1 MSRDFLFELG
11 TEELPSGSVFPLAEA
26 LADRIKAGL
35 SGARLKH
42 GLVRAFST
50 PRRLAVLIHD
60 VQIEQE
66 SHHVERLGPREEAG
80 LQGDGAPSKALLG
93 FARSCGVDVAALAVV
108 ETPKGRRFAYNAE
121 IPAVPTTEILPELVH
136 DAVIGLAIAKPMRWG
151 SGRQA
156 FVRPVHWA
164 VLLFGSDVVKLE
176 LFGCVTRNLSFGH
189 RYHHPEA
196 IKINAP
202 KDYEARLRE
211 ASVMVDFNAR
221 REAITASVLQVLE
234 PIHADAVIPEAL
246 LDEVASIVEWPTALL
261 VDFEDKFLDIPAEV
275 LIESMQSHQKCFAVR
290 DREGRLLPHFV
301 TVSNI
306 KSISPEHVIK
316 GNERVMHA
324 RLSDAEFFFAE
335 DKKQSLH
342 DRVQAMEN
350 VVFQAKLGSLRDKTA
365 RIEAIMRYLLEP
377 LNLDPVDALRAASI
391 CKCDL
396 LTGMVGEFPELQGTM
411 GYYYAICD
419 GETPAVAEALK
430 EQYLPR
436 FSADELPHSNLGIAL
451 SLADRIDTLVGIFAI
466 GLKPTGENDP
476 FKLRRHALAIVRL
489 LGVLPVSVGLSSLL
503 HASRCAYGTHFL
515 ADDELLP
522 AVQAFILGRLPAF
535 YHTLDNAAEVVNA
548 ALARQSDCLRDLDTR
563 ITALKAF
570 MQQPEAKILAAACKR
585 VNKLLK
591 HAPDIQQ
598 NDMGEVDEAL
608 FLDAPERALYQCI
621 IKLESV
627 VNTLYTDGLYGDI
640 LVELTSLR
648 EPVDAFFEHVMVM
661 VEDTAIKTNRL
672 RLLARL
678 QTLLQG
684 VADMSLLPQKL

>member
-26 LADRIKAGL
+26 LAERITAGL
-35 SGARLKH
+35 AKARLKH
-42 GLVRAFST
+42 GVARAFST

-60 VQIEQE
+60 VQLEQA
-66 SHHVERLGPREEAG
+66 SHHVERLGPREDAG
-80 LQGDGAPSKALLG
+80 LQPDGTPSKALLG
-93 FARSCGVDVAALAVV
+93 FARSCHIAVDDLVV
-108 ETPKGRRFAYNAE
+108 VDTPKGRRFSYNAM
-121 IPAVPTTEILPELVH
+121 IPAVPTAQILPDVVH
-136 DAVIGLAIAKPMRWG
+136 DAVMGLPISKPMRWG
-151 SGRQA
+151 SGSQG

-164 VLLFGSDVVKLE
+164 MLLFGEDVVKLE
-176 LFGCVTRNLSFGH
+176 LFGCVTHNLSFGH

-196 IKINAP
+196 IKIDAP
-202 KDYEARLRE
+202 KDYEACLRD
-211 ASVMVDFNAR
+211 ASVMVDFKAR
-221 REAITASVLQVLE
+221 RDAITDSVIQALL
-234 PIHADAVIPEAL
+234 PIDAEAVMPEAL

-261 VDFEDKFLDIPAEV
+261 VKFEPKFLDIPSEV

-290 DREGRLLPHFV
+290 NREGALLPYFV

-306 KSISPEHVIK
+306 KSTSPEHVIQ
-316 GNERVMHA
+316 GNERVMKA

-335 DKKQSLH
+335 DQKQSLH
-342 DRVQAMEN
+342 DRVKATEN

-365 RIEAIMRYLLEP
+365 RIEAIMSHLIEP
-377 LNLDPVDALRAASI
+377 LALDAVDASRAAQL

-411 GYYYAICD
+411 GYYYAKID
-419 GETPAVAEALK
+419 GETPAVAEALQ

-436 FSADELPHSNLGIAL
+436 FSSDDLPRSTLSIAL
-451 SLADRIDTLVGIFAI
+451 SLADRMDTLMGTFAI

-489 LGVLPVSVGLSSLL
+489 LGALPVSVGLSSLL
-503 HASRCAYGTHFL
+503 NAARCAYGTRFL
-515 ADDELLP
+515 SDEELLP
-522 AVQAFILGRLPAF
+522 AVQVFILGRLPAF
-535 YHTLDNAAEVVNA
+535 YHTVSNAVELVNA
-548 ALARQSDCLRDLDTR
+548 ALAKQSDCLRDLNTR
-563 ITALKAF
+563 IVALEGF

-591 HAPDIQQ
+591 HASVTQDNTYQ
-598 NDMGEVDEAL
+598 VDEKL
-608 FLDAPERALYQCI
+608 FQDAPERALFQRI
-621 IKLESV
+621 VQLESIV
-627 VNTLYTDGLYGDI
+627 AALYKNALYGDI

-661 VEDTAIKTNRL
+661 VEDAAIKTNRL

-678 QTLLQG
+678 QALLQG
-684 VADMSLLPQKL
+684 VADMSLLPQVL

>member
-26 LADRIKAGL
+26 LAERIKAGL
-35 SGARLKH
+35 LDARLKH
-42 GLVRAFST
+42 GLVRAYST

-60 VQIEQE
+60 VQLEQA
-66 SHHVERLGPREEAG
+66 SHHVERLGPREEVG
-80 LQGDGAPSKALLG
+80 LQSDGTPSKALLG
-93 FARSCGVDVAALAVV
+93 FARSCNIVVDELVV
-108 ETPKGRRFAYNAE
+108 VDTPKGRRFAYNAM
-121 IPAVPTTEILPELVH
+121 IPAVSTTEILPELVH
-136 DAVIGLAIAKPMRWG
+136 DAVMGLPIAKPMRWG
-151 SGRQA
+151 SGSQA

-164 VLLFGSDVVKLE
+164 VLLFGSDVIKLE
-176 LFGCVTRNLSFGH
+176 LFGCVANNLSFGH

-211 ASVMVDFNAR
+211 ASVMVDFAER
-221 REAITASVLQVLE
+221 REAITASVLQALL
-234 PIHADAVIPEAL
+234 PIHADAVMPEAL
-246 LDEVASIVEWPTALL
+246 LDEVTSIVEWPTALL
-261 VDFEDKFLDIPAEV
+261 VKFKPEFLDIPSEV

-290 DREGRLLPHFV
+290 DKQGALLPHFV

-342 DRVQAMEN
+342 DRVKATEN

-365 RIEAIMRYLLEP
+365 RIEAIMSHLIEP
-377 LNLDPVDALRAASI
+377 LALDAVDALRAGSL

-411 GYYYAICD
+411 GYYYAVCD
-419 GETPAVAEALK
+419 GEKTAVAEALK

-436 FSADELPHSNLGIAL
+436 FSADDLPHSDLGMAL

-489 LGVLPVSVGLSSLL
+489 LSALPVSVGLSSLL
-503 HASRCAYGTHFL
+503 NAARCAYGTRFL
-515 ADDELLP
+515 SDDELLP
-522 AVQAFILGRLPAF
+522 AVQTFILGRLPAF
-535 YHTLDNAAEVVNA
+535 YHTVGNATELVNA

-563 ITALKAF
+563 IVALEAF

-591 HAPDIQQ
+591 HACTIQDDTHQ
-598 NDMGEVDEAL
+598 VDEAL
-608 FLDAPERALYQCI
+608 FQDAPERALFQRI
-621 IKLESV
+621 IKLEAV
-627 VNTLYTDGLYGDI
+627 VSKLYTDALYGDI
-640 LVELTSLR
+640 LIELTSLR

-661 VEDTAIKTNRL
+661 VDDPAIKTNRL

-678 QTLLQG
+678 QALLQG
-684 VADMSLLPQKL
+684 VADMSLLPQKS

>member
-11 TEELPSGSVFPLAEA
+11 TEELPSGSVFSLAEA
-26 LADRIKAGL
+26 LAERIKAGL
-35 SGARLKH
+35 SNARLKH

-60 VQIEQE
+60 VQLEQA

-80 LQGDGAPSKALLG
+80 LQPDGTPSKALLG
-93 FARSCGVDVAALAVV
+93 FARSCNIAVDELAVV
-108 ETPKGRRFAYNAE
+108 DTPKGRRFAYNAM
-121 IPAVPTTEILPELVH
+121 IPAVPTSEILPELVR
-136 DAVIGLAIAKPMRWG
+136 DAVMGLPIPKPMRWASG
-151 SGRQA
+151 SQA

-164 VLLFGSDVVKLE
+164 ILLFGSDVVKLE
-176 LFGCVTRNLSFGH
+176 LFGCVTDRLTFGH

-196 IKINAP
+196 IQIDAP
-202 KDYEARLRE
+202 KDYEVRLQE
-211 ASVMVDFNAR
+211 ASVMVDFKGR
-221 REAITASVLQVLE
+221 RKAITESVLQALE
-234 PIHADAVIPEAL
+234 PIHADAVMPEAL
-246 LDEVASIVEWPTALL
+246 LDEVTSIVEWPTALL
-261 VDFEDKFLDIPAEV
+261 VNFEAKFLDIPSEV

-290 DREGRLLPHFV
+290 DKQGTLLPHFV

-306 KSISPEHVIK
+306 KSTSPEHVIK
-316 GNERVMHA
+316 GNERVMKA

-335 DKKQSLH
+335 DKKQLLH
-342 DRVQAMEN
+342 DRVKATES

-365 RIEAIMRYLLEP
+365 RIEAIMSHLIEP
-377 LNLDPVDALRAASI
+377 LALDSNDALRAACL

-411 GYYYAICD
+411 GYYYAECD
-419 GETPAVAEALK
+419 GEPPAVAEALK

-436 FSADELPHSNLGIAL
+436 FSADELPHSDLGLAL

-489 LGVLPVSVGLSSLL
+489 LGALPVSVGLSSLL
-503 HASRCAYGTHFL
+503 NAARCAYGTRFL
-515 ADDELLP
+515 SDDELLP
-522 AVQAFILGRLPAF
+522 AVQTFILGRLPAF
-535 YHTLDNAAEVVNA
+535 YHTVNNAAELVNA
-548 ALARQSDCLRDLDTR
+548 ALAKQSDCLRDLDTR
-563 ITALKAF
+563 IVALDAF

-591 HAPDIQQ
+591 HAPVIQDDAHQ
-598 NDMGEVDEAL
+598 VDEAL
-608 FLDAPERALYQCI
+608 FQDAPERALFQRI
-621 IKLESV
+621 IKLEAV
-627 VNTLYTDGLYGDI
+627 VGKLYADALYGDI

-661 VEDTAIKTNRL
+661 VEDAAIKTNRL

-678 QTLLQG
+678 QALLQG
-684 VADMSLLPQKL
+684 VADMSLLPQKS

>member
-11 TEELPSGSVFPLAEA
+11 MEELPSGSVFPLAEA
-26 LADRIKAGL
+26 LAVRITAGL
-35 SGARLKH
+35 DKARLKH
-42 GLVRAFST
+42 GLVHAFST

-60 VQIEQE
+60 VELEQA

-80 LQGDGAPSKALLG
+80 FQADGTPSKALLG
-93 FARSCGVDVAALAVV
+93 FARSCDITVDDLEVID
-108 ETPKGRRFAYNAE
+108 TPKGRRFAYHAM
-121 IPAVPTTEILPELVH
+121 IPAVPTAQILPDIVQ
-136 DAVIGLAIAKPMRWG
+136 DAVMGLPVAKPMRWG
-151 SGRQA
+151 SGSQA

-164 VLLFGSDVVKLE
+164 VLLFGEEIVKLE
-176 LFGCVTRNLSFGH
+176 ILGCVTDNLSYGH
-189 RYHHPEA
+189 RYHHPES
-196 IKINAP
+196 IKIAAP
-202 KDYEARLRE
+202 RDYERRLRD
-211 ASVMVDFNAR
+211 ASVMVDFKAR
-221 REAITASVLQVLE
+221 RDAITESVIQVLQ
-234 PIHADAVIPEAL
+234 PINAEAVMPEAL

-261 VDFEDKFLDIPAEV
+261 VKFEPKFLDIPSEV

-290 DREGRLLPHFV
+290 SREGALLPYFV

-306 KSISPEHVIK
+306 KSTSPDHVIK
-316 GNERVMHA
+316 GNERVMTA

-335 DKKQSLH
+335 DQKQSLH
-342 DRVQAMEN
+342 ERVKATEN

-365 RIEAIMRYLLEP
+365 RIEAIMSHLVEP
-377 LNLDPVDALRAASI
+377 LALDAVDASRAALL

-411 GYYYAICD
+411 GYYYAQID
-419 GETPAVAEALK
+419 GETPAVAAALK

-436 FSADELPHSNLGIAL
+436 FSSDDLPRSALSIAL
-451 SLADRIDTLVGIFAI
+451 SLADRVDTLVGTFAI

-489 LGVLPVSVGLSSLL
+489 LGALPVSIGLSSLL
-503 HASRCAYGTHFL
+503 NAARCAYGTRFL
-515 ADDELLP
+515 SDDELLP

-535 YHTLDNAAEVVNA
+535 YHTVGNATELVNA
-548 ALARQSDCLRDLDTR
+548 ALAKQSDCLRDLDAR
-563 ITALKAF
+563 IVALEGF

-591 HAPDIQQ
+591 HASVTQD
-598 NDMGEVDEAL
+598 DTYHVDERL
-608 FLDAPERALYQCI
+608 FQDEPERALFQRI
-621 IKLESV
+621 IQLEAIV
-627 VNTLYTDGLYGDI
+627 TALYKNALYGDI

-661 VEDTAIKTNRL
+661 VEDEAIKTNRL

-684 VADMSLLPQKL
+684 VADMSLLPQVL